1 MDRFDVDTTRAIK
14 TGDRVTVDP
23 AGGLVVVRR

>member
-1 MDRFDVDTTRAIK
+1 MDRFEVDITRVLE

>member
-1 MDRFDVDTTRAIK
+1 MDRFDVDITRVIK
-14 TGDRVTVDP
+14 TGDRAIVDP